1 MRDGIIILSLLRSI
15 QSLFSHPD
23 FYIYPRDPMFLGV
36 LYLFGIVVFL
46 WCMKALKAAQSLFL
60 AYMAKELP
68 NEKPDQLY
76 GPLRYIMELGG
87 KRIRPLLALWACEA
101 SGQASEK
108 ALPVALAVEAF
119 HNFSLIHDDIMDDA
133 PLRRGAATVH
143 EKWDTNTGILSG
155 DVLLVCAYQFLEEYE
170 GDVFKQLTKT
180 FSETARW
187 VCEGQQMDMDFPNQ
201 KTVRLPDYIEMIR
214 KKTAVLLG
222 SSLKMGAIA
231 GGLSLAKSQLFFDF
245 GENLGIAFQL
255 QDDYLD
261 AFGNPETFGKQVG
274 GDIIENKKTY
284 LFIHASEHLQGA
296 PKEAL
301 AAHFE
306 SQPENSTAKVDAV
319 KDLFQQAEAPRAIK
333 AEMEVYLARAFTALQ
348 GLHLS
353 EAHEQLFTD
362 LAYYLIQRD
371 V

>member
-1 MRDGIIILSLLRSI
+1 MK
-15 QSLFSHPD
+15 
-23 FYIYPRDPMFLGV
+23 V
-36 LYLFGIVVFL
+36 L
-46 WCMKALKAAQSLFL
+46 KTSQSLFL

-68 NEKPDQLY
+68 QEKPNQLY
-76 GPLRYIMELGG
+76 EPLRYIMELGG

-101 SGQASEK
+101 SGQESEK

-133 PLRRGAATVH
+133 PLRRGQATVH
-143 EKWDTNTGILSG
+143 EKWDANTGILSG
-155 DVLLVCAYQFLEEYE
+155 DVLLVCAYQYLEAYE
-170 GDVFKQLTKT
+170 GEVFKQLTKT

-187 VCEGQQMDMDFPNQ
+187 VCEGQQMDMNFPKQ
-201 KTVRLPDYIEMIR
+201 EIVLLPDYIEMIR

-222 SSLKMGAIA
+222 SSLKMGAIV

-284 LFIHASEHLQGA
+284 LFLHALEHLQGA
-296 PKEAL
+296 QQEAL
-301 AAHFE
+301 VAYFTSHPKDTA
-306 SQPENSTAKVDAV
+306 AKVNAV
-319 KDLFQQAEAPRAIK
+319 KDLFDQAAAPNAIK
-333 AEMEVYLARAFTALQ
+333 AEMEVYLARAFKALK

-353 EAHEQLFTD
+353 EAHEELFTD